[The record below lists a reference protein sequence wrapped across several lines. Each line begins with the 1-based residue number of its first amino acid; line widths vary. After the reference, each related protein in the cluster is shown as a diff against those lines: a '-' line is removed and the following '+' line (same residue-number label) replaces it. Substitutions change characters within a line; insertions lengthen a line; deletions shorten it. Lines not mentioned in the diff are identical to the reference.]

1 MLEFIKTFFLNNW
14 LSIIV
19 GVICLFLGAAV
30 AVLFYRSKRK
40 PKEESK
46 KRSLFSKIAIFVVF
60 FIMTIFALFSFFGY
74 DRGFAI
80 SNGIVYILGLMIFL
94 LISDSI
100 ETFSIGNLITLNK
113 KVKDKEKEVEKLSV
127 ENNELRT
134 QIVSI
139 AAASI
144 TNTNNS
150 NNQMN
155 VNFGEALRGVSV
167 ESAIEGDREE
177 AYTNHEAEEPATPPK
192 NAENQNG
199 FSGYERSFF
208 VRMVEKRIIEK
219 FALKN
224 DIDTQLIQMGVKF
237 SEQFTYGD
245 PIMESKTVFSAYLKR
260 PLDEL
265 FIETIHLS
273 ASVIMN
279 FRLYYMISMVV
290 HYAQIN
296 NKSAKL
302 VLLIPNYP
310 NEWAEKLFPYRNPQR
325 DLERLQNT
333 FQPAIKNGFLEIKV
347 MEFNETECQEIESKI
362 KTESK

>member
-1 MLEFIKTFFLNNW
+1 MLEFIKGFFSGNW
-14 LSIIV
+14 FSIIV
-19 GVICLFLGAAV
+19 GIVCLLLGASV
-30 AVLFYRSKRK
+30 TVLFYRSKRRLE
-40 PKEESK
+40 EESK
-46 KRSLFSKIAIFVVF
+46 KRSLFSKMAIFVVF
-60 FIMTIFALFSFFGY
+60 FIMTIFALFSFFGHN
-74 DRGFAI
+74 RGFAI
-80 SNGIVYILGLMIFL
+80 SDGIIYILGLMIFL

-100 ETFSIGNLITLNK
+100 ETFSIGNLITLSK

-134 QIVSI
+134 QIVTI

-144 TNTNNS
+144 TNNS

-177 AYTNHEAEEPATPPK
+177 VYTNHEAEEISTLPK
-192 NAENQNG
+192 NAENVL
-199 FSGYERSFF
+199 SGYERSRF
-208 VRMVEKRIIEK
+208 VRIVEKRIIEK
-219 FALKN
+219 FAIKN
-224 DIDTQLIQMGVKF
+224 DIAPQLIQMGVKF

-245 PIMESKTVFSAYLKR
+245 PIMESKTVFAAYLKR

-273 ASVIMN
+273 ASAMMN
-279 FRLYYMISMVV
+279 FRLYYIISMVV

-310 NEWAEKLFPYRNPQR
+310 NKWAEKLLPHRNPQR

-347 MEFNETECQEIESKI
+347 MEFNETECHEIESKI
-362 KTESK
+362 RNENE